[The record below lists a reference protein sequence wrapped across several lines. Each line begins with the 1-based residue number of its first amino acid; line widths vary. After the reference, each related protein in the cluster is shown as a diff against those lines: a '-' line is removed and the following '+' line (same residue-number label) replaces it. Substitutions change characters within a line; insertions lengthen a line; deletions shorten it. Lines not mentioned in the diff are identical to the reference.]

1 MKLKPVK
8 LNLKFDRWI
17 IAHRLDDVFFIF
29 HSRTKNENLL
39 QEWCQMSNVTN
50 LAGLLKT
57 MKRAKGDTWRFQ
69 CEHDH
74 VDVGTISSELS
85 CLPIQDTCMG
95 TIIIQQKN
103 IKFFICYS
111 RTTCVFLPRVLTLP
125 PVDATHIGGLNFLK
139 VKNWDGPWDF
149 PRIGGQLKPNT

>member
-74 VDVGTISSELS
+74 VDVGTIFSELS

-111 RTTCVFLPRVLTLP
+111 RTTWVFLPRVP
-125 PVDATHIGGLNFLK
+125 NIATCRSHPY
-139 VKNWDGPWDF
+139 WWS
-149 PRIGGQLKPNT
+149 